1 MTMEAGK
8 LHVAKPEAAVPG
20 VAPRVSWK
28 CSAMSTPFVTPCCRS
43 GTKRC
48 APLDKEGGVVL
59 ALGPSD
65 VVTIMPHFHQVR
77 FRDYK
82 TYYPVCSS

>member
-1 MTMEAGK
+1 MFC
-8 LHVAKPEAAVPG
+8 HVDAFCHTLLPQWDQAL
-20 VAPRVSWK
+20 R
-28 CSAMSTPFVTPCCRS
+28 
-43 GTKRC
+43 
-48 APLDKEGGVVL
+48 PLDKEGGVVL